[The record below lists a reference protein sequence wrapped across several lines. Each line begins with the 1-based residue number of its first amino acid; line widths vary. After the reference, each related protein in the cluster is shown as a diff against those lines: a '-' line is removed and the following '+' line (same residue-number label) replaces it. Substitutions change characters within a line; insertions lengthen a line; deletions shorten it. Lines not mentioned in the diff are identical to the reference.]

1 MEKATEF
8 VHAVGELVK
17 LIPKTILISIL
28 GLLSIMTYWF
38 CSIFLIANHFYSS
51 NNISIVIVFSFI
63 LSMNWYI
70 VNVALTAIQV
80 TFLYSVLNNGENETD
95 LDALFASSAIVSIL
109 YLSAMLFISHY
120 CKLSF
125 LCFLLLS
132 YGYIL
137 LGFIRIMAFYFF
149 VTKNKS

>member
-38 CSIFLIANHFYSS
+38 CSIFLIASHFYST
-51 NNISIVIVFSFI
+51 NNISIIIVFSFI

-70 VNVALTAIQV
+70 VNLALTGIQV
-80 TFLYSVLNNGENETD
+80 AFLDNVLDDEENGTD
-95 LDALFASSAIVSIL
+95 LDALFASSAIVSVL

-125 LCFLLLS
+125 FHFLLLT

-137 LGFIRIMAFYFF
+137 LGFIRIVTFHFF
-149 VTKNKS
+149 FPKNKS